1 MREPAAPARPVR
13 STATWNEAA
22 RAAIAA
28 SGRKVVA
35 LDDDPTGVQ
44 TVHDVA
50 VLADWSVS
58 MLGDELAGDRPAFF
72 ILTNARSMPA
82 AEARR
87 VNAEIA
93 RNLLVAARQTG
104 VGFVLASRSDSTLR
118 GHFPDETDVLAATLG
133 NIDAVLICPAFFE
146 GGRVTID
153 DVHYVQQGD
162 RLVPAAET
170 EFARDAAFG
179 YRSSNLR
186 AWIEEKTAGRIRA
199 ADVVSVSLDDI
210 RAGGPDRVA
219 ARLAEATGGR
229 PVVINAAEYDDLD
242 IVVLGLLQ
250 RETAGQRF
258 LYRCAASFV
267 RARAGI
273 SERPLLRR
281 DELLGPEA
289 APYEPGLV
297 VVGSHTRRSSEQLER
312 LLALP
317 RTVGIEV
324 DASRLLAG
332 REQREQAVDDV
343 RRRVEAAAADNMT
356 PVIFTSRRVE
366 RPDNMEQLLAS
377 QAISAG
383 LVDIVAGLRL
393 HPAFIVAKGGITSS
407 DIGTE
412 ALGARRADVLGQI
425 RPGVPVWRLGAGA
438 RYPGMPYVVFP
449 GNVGE
454 VETLVEVVEVLRGAA
469 TCPPM

>member
-1 MREPAAPARPVR
+1 M
-13 STATWNEAA
+13 
-22 RAAIAA
+22 
-28 SGRKVVA
+28 
-35 LDDDPTGVQ
+35 
-44 TVHDVA
+44 
-50 VLADWSVS
+50 
-58 MLGDELAGDRPAFF
+58 
-72 ILTNARSMPA
+72 
-82 AEARR
+82 
-87 VNAEIA
+87 
-93 RNLLVAARQTG
+93 
-104 VGFVLASRSDSTLR
+104 
-118 GHFPDETDVLAATLG
+118 
-133 NIDAVLICPAFFE
+133 
-146 GGRVTID
+146 
-153 DVHYVQQGD
+153 
-162 RLVPAAET
+162 
-170 EFARDAAFG
+170 
-179 YRSSNLR
+179 
-186 AWIEEKTAGRIRA
+186 
-199 ADVVSVSLDDI
+199 
-210 RAGGPDRVA
+210 
-219 ARLAEATGGR
+219 
-229 PVVINAAEYDDLD
+229 
-242 IVVLGLLQ
+242 VLGLLQ

-412 ALGARRADVLGQI
+412 ALGARAGGCAGTDSAWRAGQGG
-425 RPGVPVWRLGAGA
+425 RAPA